1 VCASAVW
8 APRETTALAVTS
20 GSLSGWLVC
29 KAGGAEAGSRR
40 HDRRRVREE
49 AQDDR
54 VLGVFQLLHRRAAP
68 TREYGNYLQTPERPR
83 VVSLFLS
90 LVSLWYLSGFSLWS
104 LSGFSLV
111 SLSLVSRSGLSIV
124 SGLFIVSLVSLSSLY
139 SRGGQTFWLKGHI
152 LFLKLTDGTG
162 H

>member
-1 VCASAVW
+1 MCASAVW

-68 TREYGNYLQTPERPR
+68 TCEYGNYLQTPERR
-83 VVSLFLS
+83 AQSSLS
-90 LVSLWYLSGFSLWS
+90 VS
-104 LSGFSLV
+104 LSGLSLSGISLV
-111 SLSLVSRSGLSIV
+111 FLSGISL
-124 SGLFIVSLVSLSSLY
+124 
-139 SRGGQTFWLKGHI
+139 
-152 LFLKLTDGTG
+152 
-162 H
+162 